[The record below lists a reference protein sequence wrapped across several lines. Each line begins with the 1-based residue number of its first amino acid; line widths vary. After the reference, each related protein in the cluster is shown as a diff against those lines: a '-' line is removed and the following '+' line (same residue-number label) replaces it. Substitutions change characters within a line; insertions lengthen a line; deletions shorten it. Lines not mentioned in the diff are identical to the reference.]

1 MAIRLSLK
9 EVFTSPLIMV
19 LLLFLLTTKGHLE
32 IIDTDYSVRTAI
44 AIVEDGSMLI
54 EPVDQRVVDRFPKIV
69 GTDKIYSQYGIGLA
83 IIFLPVVILGKFI
96 ALFTNIDQRVFIDFI
111 LSFYNVPF
119 ALLGLYFFKSILL
132 HLEVTQR
139 RANLCMILLFTCTG
153 YWKYSVTDFS
163 EITQICFLLGA
174 VNSSLS
180 KNPNKW
186 KWVSLWCALLV
197 AVKLVYVVLLPLFFI
212 YSIFQNSNSLN
223 KEVFITRFLDFSS
236 FLLPIGIFLALL
248 NFLRFGNI
256 FESGYGAEAS
266 SFSLQFLQRDWLD
279 YLISFQR
286 GIFPFNPILLI
297 SILGCFFLPKEKIRF
312 FLFIGSIVF
321 LWYLLMCFWKS
332 YLGGYCWGNRLLV
345 PIIPFCFIPFAFLPF
360 NKKLVRISVGM
371 VILISLV
378 IQVSA
383 VFTKIHETSVLRNKI
398 YEETGLHTPPQLIST
413 FHVFTNKLI
422 NDSSHIPASVLGVD
436 TDSIIDLSDFESFYG
451 FNLWLIHALKFLS
464 LQSLCYPLSLILFG
478 IVIALVALLFLSNV
492 KIHKNQQL

>member
-1 MAIRLSLK
+1 MNSTVKLITK
-9 EVFTSPLIMV
+9 EP
-19 LLLFLLTTKGHLE
+19 LLLLAILLFITAKGHLE

-44 AIVEDGSMLI
+44 AIIDHGSMLI
-54 EPVDQRVVDRFPKIV
+54 EPVDQRVVHRFPKIE

-83 IIFLPVVILGKFI
+83 IIFIPAVILGKFA

-111 LSFYNVPF
+111 LSFYNIPF
-119 ALLGLYFFKSILL
+119 ALLGLYFFRSILL
-132 HLEVTQR
+132 HFEVSQR

-163 EITQICFLLGA
+163 EITQICFLFGA
-174 VNSSLS
+174 VKFSLS

-197 AVKLVYVVLLPLFFI
+197 IVKLVYIVLLPLFFI
-212 YSIFQNSNSLN
+212 YAIFQNSNSLN

-256 FESGYGAEAS
+256 FESGYGSQAS
-266 SFSLQFLQRDWLD
+266 SFSFQFLQRDWLD

-286 GIFPFNPILLI
+286 GIFPFNPILLF

-345 PIIPFCFIPFAFLPF
+345 PIIPFCFIPVAFLPF
-360 NKKLVRISVGM
+360 DKKLIRISVGM

-383 VFTKIHETSVLRNKI
+383 VFTKIHETSVLRSKI

-413 FHVFTNKLI
+413 FHLFTHKLSNNSTYI
-422 NDSSHIPASVLGVD
+422 SASVLGVD
-436 TDSIIDLSDFESFYG
+436 SDSITDLSDYESFYG
-451 FNLWLIHALKFLS
+451 FNLWPIHALKFLS
-464 LQSLCYPLSLILFG
+464 LQSLCYPLSLILLG

>member
-1 MAIRLSLK
+1 MNNTLN
-9 EVFTSPLIMV
+9 LITKKP
-19 LLLFLLTTKGHLE
+19 LFLLAILLVLTAKGHLE
-32 IIDTDYSVRTAI
+32 IIDTEYSVRTAI

-83 IIFLPVVILGKFI
+83 IIFLPAVILGKFI
-96 ALFTNIDQRVFIDFI
+96 ALFTSIDQRVFIDFI
-111 LSFYNVPF
+111 LSFYNIPF
-119 ALLGLYFFKSILL
+119 ALLGLYFFRSILL
-132 HLEVTQR
+132 HFEVSQR
-139 RANLCMILLFTCTG
+139 RANFCIILLFTCTG

-186 KWVSLWCALLV
+186 KWVSLCCALLV
-197 AVKLVYVVLLPLFFI
+197 AVKLVYIVLLPLFFI
-212 YSIFQNSNSLN
+212 YAIFQSSNSIN
-223 KEVFITRFLDFSS
+223 KKVFISRCLDFSS

-256 FESGYGAEAS
+256 FESGYGSEAS
-266 SFSLQFLQRDWLD
+266 SFSLQFLHRDWLD

-286 GIFPFNPILLI
+286 GIFPFNPILLF
-297 SILGCFFLPKEKIRF
+297 SIIGCFFIPRENIRF
-312 FLFIGSIVF
+312 FLFIGSIIVA
-321 LWYLLMCFWKS
+321 WYLLMCFWKS

-360 NKKLVRISVGM
+360 NKKLVRISVGI
-371 VILISLV
+371 VILLSLV

-383 VFTKIHETSVLRNKI
+383 VFTKIHETSVLRSKI

-436 TDSIIDLSDFESFYG
+436 ADSIIDLSDFESFYG
-451 FNLWLIHALKFLS
+451 FNLWPIHALKFLS
-464 LQSLCYPLSLILFG
+464 LQSLCYPLSLILLG
-478 IVIALVALLFLSNV
+478 IVIALVALLFHSNS
-492 KIHKNQQL
+492 KIYKTNNFNG